1 MLDGSLSRLFD
12 ESFAALVEQP
22 SAAAYGHAYADV
34 ASARPQAAQLDNGGA
49 ALTPPM
55 LGEEGKARLS
65 PIVKRRRAWAL
76 RDQAAMLLR
85 PEDPEKRGPAV
96 CACGRTGHEVHAVGV
111 HLTEKGTAWTSGT
124 LRCNSGWLCP
134 VCAPR
139 RARERQERVA
149 EVYDTVTL
157 GLKGQIPM
165 ITLTVRHKR
174 GMALEDVKTAVR
186 DAWREVRQGAPW
198 ARLKRKFGILGTIT
212 APEVTWSAAHGW
224 HYHLHIA
231 VPCQTSREGALEV
244 GSWIIDRY
252 IRYVRAAGYEAL
264 SQGQDVTLPR
274 SPEDAARYLA
284 KGVKGNQDISWEIA
298 GAANKRARGE
308 SLHPFDIL
316 EASPGDARMADLFR
330 EYAAAMKG
338 ARSCVISAALAKKL
352 GLDEADDIEE
362 PAVEQQDETPI
373 GELPAYVWNG
383 VMRKRLGS
391 TVLAILEDGGA
402 LAWPQAR
409 DHAYQ
414 IVGLVYDPDIDDP
427 AQPLVPSGPRSHAPT
442 AADIARAAL
451 SEAISTRCRKGE
463 AVQRVLDR
471 ERGFAVSKGKQFVP
485 PSLKSVL
492 ELMAA

>member
-1 MLDGSLSRLFD
+1 M
-12 ESFAALVEQP
+12 
-22 SAAAYGHAYADV
+22 
-34 ASARPQAAQLDNGGA
+34 
-49 ALTPPM
+49 TPP
-55 LGEEGKARLS
+55 LRKEEEKGALS
-65 PIVKRRRAWAL
+65 PVTKRRRAWAL
-76 RDQAAMLLR
+76 RDTAAMLLR
-85 PEDPEKRGPAV
+85 PEDSEKRGPAV

-111 HLTEKGTAWTSGT
+111 HLTETGTAWTSGT

-274 SPEDAARYLA
+274 SPEDAARYLG
-284 KGVKGNQDISWEIA
+284 KGVTSNQDVSWELA
-298 GAANKRARGE
+298 GAANKRGKSG

-316 EASPGDARMADLFR
+316 EAASGDIAMAALWR

-352 GLDEADDIEE
+352 GLDEADDIEA
-362 PAVEQQDETPI
+362 PAIEQAEEAPL
-373 GELPAYVWNG
+373 GEVPSYVWNS
-383 VMRKRLGS
+383 VMRKRQGS
-391 TVLAILEDGGA
+391 TVLSIVEDGGA
-402 LAWPQAR
+402 QAWPQALAE
-409 DHAYQ
+409 AYR
-414 IVGLVYDPDIDDP
+414 IAGFDPPTGEVIRP
-427 AQPLVPSGPRSHAPT
+427 PPRVHAPSPE
-442 AADIARAAL
+442 DVARQAL
-451 SEAISTRCRKGE
+451 AEAHQCRGRKGE
-463 AVQRVLDR
+463 AVGRVIDR
-471 ERGFAVSKGKQFVP
+471 ERGFAVARGLVFVP
-485 PSLKSVL
+485 PDLRRVI
-492 ELMAA
+492 ELVGA

>member
-1 MLDGSLSRLFD
+1 M
-12 ESFAALVEQP
+12 V
-22 SAAAYGHAYADV
+22 
-34 ASARPQAAQLDNGGA
+34 
-49 ALTPPM
+49 
-55 LGEEGKARLS
+55 
-65 PIVKRRRAWAL
+65 
-76 RDQAAMLLR
+76 
-85 PEDPEKRGPAV
+85 
-96 CACGRTGHEVHAVGV
+96 
-111 HLTEKGTAWTSGT
+111 
-124 LRCNSGWLCP
+124 
-134 VCAPR
+134 
-139 RARERQERVA
+139 
-149 EVYDTVTL
+149 
-157 GLKGQIPM
+157 
-165 ITLTVRHKR
+165 TLTVRHKR
-174 GMALEDVKTAVR
+174 NMALDDLKTVVR
-186 DAWREVRQGAPW
+186 DAWRETRQGAPW
-198 ARLKRKFGILGTIT
+198 ARLKRRYGILGTVT

-231 VPCQTSREGALEV
+231 VPCQTDRAGALEV

-252 IRYVRAAGYEAL
+252 IRYIRAAGYDAL
-264 SQGQDVTLPR
+264 SAGQDVTLPK

-284 KGVKGNQDISWEIA
+284 KGVKENQDISWEIA

-330 EYAAAMKG
+330 EYATAMKG

-414 IVGLVYDPDIDDP
+414 IVGLVYGPDIDDP
-427 AQPLVPSGPRSHAPT
+427 APPLVSSGPRPHAPT
-442 AADIARAAL
+442 AADIAREAL
-451 SEAISTRCRKGE
+451 SEALSSRCRKGE
-463 AVQRVLDR
+463 AVQRVMDR
-471 ERGFAVSKGKQFVP
+471 ARGFAVAQGKPFAP
-485 PSLKSVL
+485 PGIRAVL
-492 ELMAA
+492 ELVGA